1 MMTNSFQR
9 AGHSDE
15 RTNQEDVHEMV
26 RGAGEKVLIVDDQT
40 DILETFEIL
49 AEGLG
54 YCAAAVN
61 NAKAA
66 IEKYKSWRPDAVL
79 MDRNM
84 PEMDGPKCVERIIEY
99 DPGAR
104 IVLVSG
110 YDEDGP
116 DGIDAKT
123 KGLIKGY
130 LTKPIDMEEL
140 GRMLGRLFVSGRS
153 RR

>member
-1 MMTNSFQR
+1 MMTNSFQP
-9 AGHSDE
+9 AGPSGEQAKH
-15 RTNQEDVHEMV
+15 EDVQELV
-26 RGAGEKVLIVDDQT
+26 RGGGEKVLIVDDQT

-84 PEMDGPKCVERIIEY
+84 PEMDGPNASKELLNTIRE
-99 DPGAR
+99 PG
-104 IVLVSG
+104 LFWF
-110 YDEDGP
+110 P
-116 DGIDAKT
+116 DMT
-123 KGLIKGY
+123 K
-130 LTKPIDMEEL
+130 M
-140 GRMLGRLFVSGRS
+140 GRTV
-153 RR
+153 